1 MAVHPV
7 QWTICRW
14 DRRIE
19 AVVRVNDADHD
30 GEAVHCA
37 NAGKVQTDADGE
49 IPGRVKGRKCTGFVH
64 VDHGDT
70 SELIVLNDLLR
81 TDVKRSNVTHPAGR
95 PRVHSASQGC
105 GRITRITWTTRPNNN
120 ECLPSSPI
128 RRTRHLSPASP
139 SHLHRFYD
147 AVRWRVHRSRLSQ
160 RIVAGLPDCC
170 AELPRA
176 CARIRAA

>member
-70 SELIVLNDLLR
+70 SELIVLNEDRKSTRLN
-81 TDVKRSNVTHPAGR
+81 SS
-95 PRVHSASQGC
+95 HSQISYAVF
-105 GRITRITWTTRPNNN
+105 
-120 ECLPSSPI
+120 CLKKK
-128 RRTRHLSPASP
+128 
-139 SHLHRFYD
+139 
-147 AVRWRVHRSRLSQ
+147 
-160 RIVAGLPDCC
+160 
-170 AELPRA
+170 
-176 CARIRAA
+176 

>member
-64 VDHGDT
+64 VDDGDT

-105 GRITRITWTTRPNNN
+105 GRITRITWTTRPRNN

-128 RRTRHLSPASP
+128 RGRVVQVIQRSEEHTSELQSHSDLVCRLLLEKKKKKQPA
-139 SHLHRFYD
+139 
-147 AVRWRVHRSRLSQ
+147 VQ
-160 RIVAGLPDCC
+160 NTK
-170 AELPRA
+170 
-176 CARIRAA
+176 AR